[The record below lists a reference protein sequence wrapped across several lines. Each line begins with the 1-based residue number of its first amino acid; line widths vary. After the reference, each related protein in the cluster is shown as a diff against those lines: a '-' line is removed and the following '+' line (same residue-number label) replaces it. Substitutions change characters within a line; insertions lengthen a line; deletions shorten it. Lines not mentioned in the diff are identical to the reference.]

1 MSWNFDDDVVR
12 IPRSILRK
20 VAVTVE
26 PTNDLASAD
35 MATEWPRVK
44 LVLIRILG
52 LFPDARDA
60 FVKGIQELFES
71 KREPVPQWVT

>member
-20 VAVTVE
+20 VAVTAE
-26 PTNDLASAD
+26 ATNDLATAE

-71 KREPVPQWVT
+71 KREPVPQWAT

>member
-20 VAVTVE
+20 VAVTAE
-26 PTNDLASAD
+26 ATNDLATAE

-60 FVKGIQELFES
+60 FVKWIQEVFES

>member
-20 VAVTVE
+20 VAAT
-26 PTNDLASAD
+26 TATSNDLASAD

-44 LVLIRILG
+44 LVLIRVLG

-60 FVKGIQELFES
+60 FVKGIQELFDS
-71 KREPVPQWVT
+71 KVEPVPQWAT

>member
-20 VAVTVE
+20 VVVTVE

-60 FVKGIQELFES
+60 FVKGMQEAFES
-71 KREPVPQWVT
+71 KREPVPQWAT